1 MKRLELHL
9 PMPPSVN
16 GLYRD
21 RKGAKGRTK
30 SKAYKAWIS
39 EAAMMVRNQATTRF
53 EGDVSLRFYF
63 GPRNRRADLFNFV
76 KAPEDLLVSQG
87 IIEDDRFV
95 TKGTVVW
102 SEDVV
107 GCIVIIEQH

>member
-1 MKRLELHL
+1 MKRLELYL

-21 RKGAKGRTK
+21 RKGAKGRAK
-30 SKAYKAWIS
+30 SKRYKLWLE
-39 EAAMMVRNQATTRF
+39 EACGRLGRQRLDSF
-53 EGDVSLRFYF
+53 EGDVSLRFFF

-95 TKGTVVW
+95 TSGTVEW
-102 SEDVV
+102 NDDVA
-107 GCIVIIEQH
+107 GCCVIIEQH

>member
-1 MKRLELHL
+1 MKRFELYL

-21 RKGAKGRTK
+21 RKGAKGRAK
-30 SKAYKAWIS
+30 SKRYKLWLA
-39 EAAMMVRNQATTRF
+39 EAADRIRKGPLRF
-53 EGDVSLRFYF
+53 EGDVVLRFAF

-76 KAPEDLLVSQG
+76 KAPEDFLVSQG

-95 TKGTVVW
+95 TRGTVRWDDEV
-102 SEDVV
+102 S
-107 GCIVIIEQH
+107 GCRIIIEQH